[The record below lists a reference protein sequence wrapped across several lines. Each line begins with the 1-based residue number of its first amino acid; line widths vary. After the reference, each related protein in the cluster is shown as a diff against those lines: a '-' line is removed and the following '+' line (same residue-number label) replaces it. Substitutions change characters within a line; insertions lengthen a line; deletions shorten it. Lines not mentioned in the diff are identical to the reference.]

1 MRKALIALALLAV
14 GCTAAPQ
21 MNVID
26 DGDNVIIRSGE
37 KPVLAYKYTVTEAP
51 EGVSGLF
58 ARSGYIHP
66 AYTPSGFVFTRIQPE
81 DHRHHYGIWNPW
93 TKVEYDGNVYDLWNL
108 GDSLGTVRAAGV
120 PETFSDGKTAGF
132 KAKLEHIAFTPGSET
147 KILDE
152 TWTVKACDTDCA
164 YVWDFEST
172 LTPST
177 DKTVTIKAYRYQG
190 FSCRCTEE
198 WTNEN
203 CTMVTSEGIERPEI
217 DQSRANWIY
226 TNGANGDQMA
236 GFMFMSD
243 PANYDSPEQLRIW
256 DQNSNGGRGDAYV
269 CFCPAK
275 SVDWVLVPGKSYT
288 LRYRVVAY
296 DGEMTPERASVLWE
310 EYKASL

>member
-1 MRKALIALALLAV
+1 MRKICFALALLAAA
-14 GCTAAPQ
+14 CTSAPR
-21 MNVID
+21 MNVTD
-26 DGDNVIIRSGE
+26 DGGSITIRSGE
-37 KPVLAYKYTVTEAP
+37 KPVLSYRYTVTEAP

-66 AYTPSGFVFTRIQPE
+66 ACTPSGFVFTRIQPE

-120 PETFSDGKTAGF
+120 PETFSDGKAAGF
-132 KAKLEHIAFTPGSET
+132 KARLEHFAFTPGTET

-152 TWTVKACDTDCA
+152 TWTVNAVDAGDA
-164 YVWDFEST
+164 YIWDFEST
-172 LTPST
+172 LVPSSG
-177 DKTVTIKAYRYQG
+177 KTVTIKAYRYQG

-198 WTNEN
+198 WTSEN
-203 CTMVTSEGIERPEI
+203 CTMVTSQGIDRPGI
-217 DQSRANWIY
+217 DQSRADWIY

-236 GFMFMSD
+236 GFMFMSAPD
-243 PANYDSPEQLRIW
+243 NYDSPEQLRIW
-256 DQNSNGGRGDAYV
+256 DQNSNGGRGDAFV

-275 SVDWVLVPGKSYT
+275 SVDWVLDPGKSYT

-296 DGEMTPERASVLWE
+296 DGEMNPERASALWE
-310 EYKASL
+310 EYIESL